1 MSSPDRTAEGR
12 LVGYYERELA
22 YLRKLGAEFASNYP
36 EEAKELSLSG
46 AKRSQD
52 PHVERLIESVA
63 FLTAR
68 IQRKLDDGYPE
79 ISESLLR
86 IIYPQYLQPVPS
98 MAIAQFVLDSQQG
111 VPPNGH
117 TIPPNARL
125 YAPPVDGVECRF
137 KTCYSVTL
145 WPLAPSAASLEG
157 GSRSHGVPPHGAVL
171 KLELRC
177 LENVRLHELELS
189 NLRLFLDGDRVISH
203 ELYELLLNH
212 LRHIEVRPLSGES
225 DGPTVSLPVS
235 AVQPVG
241 FEKHE
246 GLLPYPDGA
255 FDGYRLLQEYF
266 ALREKFLFFD
276 LCELG
281 TVTKAG
287 FEKGITIEFL
297 LDRPPRA
304 GLLVDADNFRLG
316 CTPIVNLFDEDA
328 APIPLNHF
336 ESEYRVVP
344 NKKREEHAR
353 EIYCIRSVEL
363 NEPSKGVTTPV
374 RPFYTFTHTTEKATQ
389 GIFWFATRQRVF
401 GKDSDD
407 KGGGAANLSL
417 SLVNSMLETVGQV
430 GQSLSVE
437 TVCTNGDLPGKLPF
451 GGGRRLS
458 GQHTYEPSDFQLDG
472 AAPVARIWALTKP
485 TPTRRV
491 PWQKDFQSRLV
502 SHLTLNHLSLGQGGA
517 HNLRQLL
524 DLHEWAGDEAN
535 RRQISGIRGMTVTPV
550 VRRLADLPWNGFCR
564 GLQVTVEFDD
574 DHFQGGSVY
583 LFASILERVI
593 SLYASINSF
602 TEFVARTNRQ
612 ETPLK
617 QWHPRVG
624 QQWPL

>member
-1 MSSPDRTAEGR
+1 MSPPDRTHEGG
-12 LVGYYERELA
+12 LVHYYEQELSF
-22 YLRKLGAEFASNYP
+22 LRKLGDEFASTYP
-36 EEAKELSLSG
+36 EQAKELSLSG
-46 AKRSQD
+46 ARRSQD

-98 MAIAQFVLDSQQG
+98 MAIVQFVLDPQQG
-111 VPPNGH
+111 VPTNGH
-117 TIPPNARL
+117 TIPHDATL
-125 YAPPVDGVECRF
+125 YAPPVDGIECRF
-137 KTCYSVTL
+137 KTCYPVTL
-145 WPLAPSAASLEG
+145 WPLAPSAASLKG
-157 GSRSHGVPPHGAVL
+157 PNQNHGTPPHRAVL

-177 LENVRLHELELS
+177 LENVRLNELELS
-189 NLRLFLDGDRVISH
+189 HLKFFLNGDSLVTH
-203 ELYELLLNH
+203 ELYELVLNH
-212 LRHIEVRPLSGES
+212 LCHIEVGPLSGES
-225 DGPTVSLPVS
+225 DGPALSLPAAS
-235 AVQPVG
+235 VQPVG

-281 TVTKAG
+281 KVTKAG
-287 FEKGITIEFL
+287 FKKGVTIEFL

-316 CTPIVNLFDEDA
+316 CTPIVNLFVEDA

-353 EIYCIRSVEL
+353 EIYSIRSVEL
-363 NEPSKGVTTPV
+363 NKPDTDVAIPV
-374 RPFYTFTHTTEKATQ
+374 RPFHTFTHTTEKTAQ
-389 GIFWFATRQRVF
+389 GVFWFATRQRVF

-437 TVCTNGDLPGKLPF
+437 TVCTNGDLPSKLPF

-458 GQHTYEPSDFQLDG
+458 EQHTYEPSDFQLDG

-485 TPTRRV
+485 TLTRRV
-491 PWQKDFQSRLV
+491 PWQKDFQSRLI
-502 SHLTLNHLSLGQGGA
+502 SHLALNHLSLGQGGA

-535 RRQISGIRGMTVTPV
+535 RRQIAGIRGMTVTPV
-550 VRRLADLPWNGFCR
+550 VRRLAGLPWNGFCR
-564 GLQVTVEFDD
+564 GLQVSVDFDE
-574 DHFQGGSVY
+574 DHFRGGSVY
-583 LFASILERVI
+583 LFASILERMI

-617 QWHPRVG
+617 QWQPRVG